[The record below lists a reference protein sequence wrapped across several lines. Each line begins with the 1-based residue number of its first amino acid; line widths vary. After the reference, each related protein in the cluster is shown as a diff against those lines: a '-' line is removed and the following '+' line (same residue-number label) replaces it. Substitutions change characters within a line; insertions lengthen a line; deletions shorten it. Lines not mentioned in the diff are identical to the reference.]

1 MKGVTVIEL
10 WRRGQAGWPRRF
22 PIAQAPNPP
31 LLLSIVGRGVAS
43 MTAGRTS
50 RIAAAAS
57 TLGFGVWAWR
67 EATGGVNWFRRL
79 LGAAALTRLAIEL
92 AGARRASSQSST
104 I

>member
-1 MKGVTVIEL
+1 VTVIEL

-31 LLLSIVGRGVAS
+31 LLVSMIGRGVAS
-43 MTAGRTS
+43 RSAGRTS

-57 TLGFGVWAWR
+57 TLGFAVWAWW

-79 LGAAALTRLAIEL
+79 LGVAALTRLVIAL
-92 AGARRASSQSST
+92 GGRRRASSQHST
-104 I
+104 S